1 MSTSKH
7 HNLNKL
13 VWRYGLTSAAAVLLA
28 FGGGVSSV
36 KADDLKTNSLGPR
49 AKLLEDLKNLKSGP
63 GDIPKTSE
71 IAEQQSFFTG
81 TSYDSVDIYKY
92 LKEIEEYLKKQKKH
106 EEDWKEMITKG
117 LESGALRGE
126 KGAPGEPGPKGDK
139 GEDGKVG
146 PKGDKGEDGKV
157 GPKGDKGEDG
167 KVGPK
172 GDKGEDGKV
181 GPKGDKGEDGKVGPK
196 GDKGETG
203 ERGEKG
209 EDGKVG
215 PKGDKGE
222 TGERGE
228 KGEAG
233 IQGPQGEKGDT
244 GAQGPVGPQGEAG
257 KDGAPGEKGEKGDRG
272 ETGAQGP
279 VGPQGEKGETGEQ
292 GPAGPQGEAGQ
303 PGEKAP
309 EKSPEVTPTPEM
321 PEQPGEK
328 APEKSKEVTPA
339 PEKPADKEAN
349 QTPERRNGNMAKTP
363 VANNHRRLP
372 ATGEQANPFFTAAA
386 VAVMTTAG
394 VLAVTKRKE
403 NN

>member
-1 MSTSKH
+1 MLTSKH

-28 FGGGVSSV
+28 FGGGASSV
-36 KADDLKTNSLGPR
+36 KAETFSVQKRQAEIDRIKQEIQDKYPKLTEAQYQGYGLLGNQYTDYD
-49 AKLLEDLKNLKSGP
+49 KYQVGLEKY
-63 GDIPKTSE
+63 TQE
-71 IAEQQSFFTG
+71 I
-81 TSYDSVDIYKY
+81 
-92 LKEIEEYLKKQKKH
+92 LKEIV
-106 EEDWKEMITKG
+106 G
-117 LESGALRGE
+117 LIE
-126 KGAPGEPGPKGDK
+126 KGATQGPKGDP
-139 GEDGKVG
+139 GPAGPRGPVG
-146 PKGDKGEDGKV
+146 PV
-157 GPKGDKGEDG
+157 GPAGKPGKDGVQGERG
-167 KVGPK
+167 KQGIP
-172 GDKGEDGKV
+172 
-181 GPKGDKGEDGKVGPK
+181 GPK

-203 ERGEKG
+203 PAGKPGKDGVQGERGKQG
-209 EDGKVG
+209 IPG

-233 IQGPQGEKGDT
+233 IQGPQGEAGRD
-244 GAQGPVGPQGEAG
+244 GAPG

-279 VGPQGEKGETGEQ
+279 VGPQGEKGETGAQ
-292 GPAGPQGEAGQ
+292 GPAGQ
-303 PGEKAP
+303 PGEQAP

>member
-1 MSTSKH
+1 MLTSKH

-28 FGGGVSSV
+28 FGGGASSV
-36 KADDLKTNSLGPR
+36 KAESTGADR
-49 AKLLEDLKNLKSGP
+49 AKLLETLKGLQSHSP
-63 GDIPKTSE
+63 SSIPQTKNIEEHNSV
-71 IAEQQSFFTG
+71 FTG
-81 TSYDSVDIYKY
+81 KSYDSVDIYNY
-92 LKEIEEYLKKQKKH
+92 LTKIEEYLQNQKTH
-106 EEDWKEMITKG
+106 EENWKDAITKG

-126 KGAPGEPGPKGDK
+126 KGEAGVK
-139 GEDGKVG
+139 
-146 PKGDKGEDGKV
+146 
-157 GPKGDKGEDG
+157 
-167 KVGPK
+167 
-172 GDKGEDGKV
+172 
-181 GPKGDKGEDGKVGPK
+181 GPK

-203 ERGEKG
+203 ERGE
-209 EDGKVG
+209 
-215 PKGDKGE
+215 
-222 TGERGE
+222 
-228 KGEAG
+228 
-233 IQGPQGEKGDT
+233 T

-257 KDGAPGEKGEKGDRG
+257 KPGEKAPEKNPEVTPTPEMPEQPGEK
-272 ETGAQGP
+272 AP
-279 VGPQGEKGETGEQ
+279 EKSPEVTPTPEM
-292 GPAGPQGEAGQ
+292 PEQ

>member
-1 MSTSKH
+1 MLTSKH

-28 FGGGVSSV
+28 FGGGASSV
-36 KADDLKTNSLGPR
+36 KAEGMT
-49 AKLLEDLKNLKSGP
+49 SGERTQKINEIKEFIKK
-63 GDIPKTSE
+63 IPKTDQ
-71 IAEQQSFFTG
+71 EQFRHRPWYGGDYFKDEDYQKELNKFTE
-81 TSYDSVDIYKY
+81 DA
-92 LKEIEEYLKKQKKH
+92 LKKIVDLIEKGA
-106 EEDWKEMITKG
+106 TKG
-117 LESGALRGE
+117 EKGDAGPRGERGPQGPVGPAGKAGE
-126 KGAPGEPGPKGDK
+126 KGAKGDK
-139 GEDGKVG
+139 GEAGAPGKDGAQ
-146 PKGDKGEDGKV
+146 
-157 GPKGDKGEDG
+157 
-167 KVGPK
+167 
-172 GDKGEDGKV
+172 
-181 GPKGDKGEDGKVGPK
+181 
-196 GDKGETG
+196 
-203 ERGEKG
+203 
-209 EDGKVG
+209 G

-233 IQGPQGEKGDT
+233 IQGPQGEKGET
-244 GAQGPVGPQGEAG
+244 GAQGPAGPQGEAG
-257 KDGAPGEKGEKGDRG
+257 KP
-272 ETGAQGP
+272 
-279 VGPQGEKGETGEQ
+279 GEQ
-292 GPAGPQGEAGQ
+292 GPAGPQGEAGKPGEQ
-303 PGEKAP
+303 GPAGPQGEAGKPGEKAP

>member
-1 MSTSKH
+1 MLTSKH
-7 HNLNKL
+7 HNINKL

-28 FGGGVSSV
+28 FGGGASSV
-36 KADDLKTNSLGPR
+36 KAEVSPSQRKEEINRIKES
-49 AKLLEDLKNLKSGP
+49 LKNYP
-63 GDIPKTSE
+63 QMGDDRFWQRGVFGSSFKDDVYQKE
-71 IAEQQSFFTG
+71 VEQYT
-81 TSYDSVDIYKY
+81 
-92 LKEIEEYLKKQKKH
+92 KEAL
-106 EEDWKEMITKG
+106 TKILG
-117 LESGALRGE
+117 LIE
-126 KGAPGEPGPKGDK
+126 KGATQGPKGDPGPAGPRGPVGPVGPVGPAGKPGKDGAQGERGKQGNPGPKGDK

-146 PKGDKGEDGKV
+146 PR
-157 GPKGDKGEDG
+157 GPKGD
-167 KVGPK
+167 
-172 GDKGEDGKV
+172 
-181 GPKGDKGEDGKVGPK
+181 
-196 GDKGETG
+196 
-203 ERGEKG
+203 RGE
-209 EDGKVG
+209 
-215 PKGDKGE
+215 
-222 TGERGE
+222 
-228 KGEAG
+228 
-233 IQGPQGEKGDT
+233 T
-244 GAQGPVGPQGEAG
+244 GAQGPVGPQGETG

-279 VGPQGEKGETGEQ
+279 VGPQGEKGETGAQ
-292 GPAGPQGEAGQ
+292 GPAGEKAPEKSPEVTPTPEMPEQ

>member
-36 KADDLKTNSLGPR
+36 KAADLKTNSLGSR

-126 KGAPGEPGPKGDK
+126 KGAPGEP
-139 GEDGKVG
+139 
-146 PKGDKGEDGKV
+146 
-157 GPKGDKGEDG
+157 
-167 KVGPK
+167 
-172 GDKGEDGKV
+172 

-309 EKSPEVTPTPEM
+309 EKSP
-321 PEQPGEK
+321 
-328 APEKSKEVTPA
+328 
-339 PEKPADKEAN
+339 
-349 QTPERRNGNMAKTP
+349 
-363 VANNHRRLP
+363 
-372 ATGEQANPFFTAAA
+372 
-386 VAVMTTAG
+386 
-394 VLAVTKRKE
+394 
-403 NN
+403 

>member
-36 KADDLKTNSLGPR
+36 KADNQNEKSRAELLQKLSDLQSQHQKDVPQT
-49 AKLLEDLKNLKSGP
+49 K
-63 GDIPKTSE
+63 DIPQ
-71 IAEQQSFFTG
+71 AFTLWG
-81 TSYDSVDIYKY
+81 TSYDSEELYKY
-92 LKEIEEYLKKQKKH
+92 LQRVEDYLKQQKEHEEKWKKEITDGLKS
-106 EEDWKEMITKG
+106 D
-117 LESGALRGE
+117 ALRGE
-126 KGAPGEPGPKGDK
+126 KGERGLPGLTGLPGLPGERGPRGPKGDRGEK
-139 GEDGKVG
+139 GEAGTPGKDGLRG
-146 PKGDKGEDGKV
+146 PQGDPGAPGKDGAKGE
-157 GPKGDKGEDG
+157 
-167 KVGPK
+167 
-172 GDKGEDGKV
+172 
-181 GPKGDKGEDGKVGPK
+181 K

-203 ERGEKG
+203 
-209 EDGKVG
+209 
-215 PKGDKGE
+215 
-222 TGERGE
+222 
-228 KGEAG
+228 A
-233 IQGPQGEKGDT
+233 T
-244 GAQGPVGPQGEAG
+244 GAQGPQGEAG
-257 KDGAPGEKGEKGDRG
+257 KD
-272 ETGAQGP
+272 GAQGP
-279 VGPQGEKGETGEQ
+279 VGPQGEKGETGAQ

-321 PEQPGEK
+321 PEQPGEQ

>member
-1 MSTSKH
+1 MLTSKH

-28 FGGGVSSV
+28 FGGGASSV
-36 KADDLKTNSLGPR
+36 KAETLTPEQRQEKIKEIKEKIKKYPKTTDSEFWKWTWLGNRFQDDLYQNR
-49 AKLLEDLKNLKSGP
+49 
-63 GDIPKTSE
+63 
-71 IAEQQSFFTG
+71 
-81 TSYDSVDIYKY
+81 
-92 LKEIEEYLKKQKKH
+92 
-106 EEDWKEMITKG
+106 
-117 LESGALRGE
+117 LESYTQEALQKIVELIE
-126 KGAPGEPGPKGDK
+126 KGATKGDKGDTGPAGPQGKTGERGAQGPKGDR
-139 GEDGKVG
+139 GEQGIQGKA
-146 PKGDKGEDGKV
+146 GEK
-157 GPKGDKGEDG
+157 
-167 KVGPK
+167 
-172 GDKGEDGKV
+172 
-181 GPKGDKGEDGKVGPK
+181 
-196 GDKGETG
+196 G
-203 ERGEKG
+203 ERGE
-209 EDGKVG
+209 
-215 PKGDKGE
+215 KGDKGE

-244 GAQGPVGPQGEAG
+244 GAQGPVGPQGE
-257 KDGAPGEKGEKGDRG
+257 KG
-272 ETGAQGP
+272 ETGA
-279 VGPQGEKGETGEQ
+279 Q
-292 GPAGPQGEAGQ
+292 GPAGPQGEAGQPGEKAPEKSPEVTPTPEMPEQ

-339 PEKPADKEAN
+339 PEKPADKEAS

>member
-1 MSTSKH
+1 MLTSKH

-36 KADDLKTNSLGPR
+36 KADSQQDQLEERRVNLLQRLNDLRSQQNNVPQTK
-49 AKLLEDLKNLKSGP
+49 
-63 GDIPKTSE
+63 DIPQ
-71 IAEQQSFFTG
+71 AFTLWG
-81 TSYDSVDIYKY
+81 TSYDSEELYKY
-92 LKEIEEYLKKQKKH
+92 LQQVEGYLKQQKEREEKWKKEITDGLKS
-106 EEDWKEMITKG
+106 D
-117 LESGALRGE
+117 AL
-126 KGAPGEPGPKGDK
+126 
-139 GEDGKVG
+139 
-146 PKGDKGEDGKV
+146 
-157 GPKGDKGEDG
+157 
-167 KVGPK
+167 
-172 GDKGEDGKV
+172 
-181 GPKGDKGEDGKVGPK
+181 
-196 GDKGETG
+196 
-203 ERGEKG
+203 
-209 EDGKVG
+209 
-215 PKGDKGE
+215 
-222 TGERGE
+222 RGE

-233 IQGPQGEKGDT
+233 PQGERGLPGLPGERGPRGLKGDRGEKGEAGTPGKDGLQGPQGEAGRD
-244 GAQGPVGPQGEAG
+244 GAPG

-279 VGPQGEKGETGEQ
+279 VGPQGEKGETGAQ
-292 GPAGPQGEAGQ
+292 GPAGPQGEKGQ

>member
-1 MSTSKH
+1 MLTSKH
-7 HNLNKL
+7 HNINKL

-28 FGGGVSSV
+28 FGGGASSV
-36 KADDLKTNSLGPR
+36 KAEVSPSQRKEEINGIKES
-49 AKLLEDLKNLKSGP
+49 LKNYP
-63 GDIPKTSE
+63 QMGDDRFWQRGVFGSSFKDDVYQKE
-71 IAEQQSFFTG
+71 VEQYT
-81 TSYDSVDIYKY
+81 
-92 LKEIEEYLKKQKKH
+92 KEAL
-106 EEDWKEMITKG
+106 TKILG
-117 LESGALRGE
+117 LIE
-126 KGAPGEPGPKGDK
+126 KGATQGPKGDPGPAGPEGPAGKPGKDGAQGERGKQGNPGPKGDK

-146 PKGDKGEDGKV
+146 PR
-157 GPKGDKGEDG
+157 GPKGD
-167 KVGPK
+167 
-172 GDKGEDGKV
+172 
-181 GPKGDKGEDGKVGPK
+181 
-196 GDKGETG
+196 
-203 ERGEKG
+203 RGE
-209 EDGKVG
+209 
-215 PKGDKGE
+215 
-222 TGERGE
+222 
-228 KGEAG
+228 
-233 IQGPQGEKGDT
+233 T
-244 GAQGPVGPQGEAG
+244 GAQGPVGPQGETG

-279 VGPQGEKGETGEQ
+279 VGPQGEKGETGAQ
-292 GPAGPQGEAGQ
+292 GPA
-303 PGEKAP
+303 GEKAP

>member
-1 MSTSKH
+1 MLTSKH

-28 FGGGVSSV
+28 FGGGASSV
-36 KADDLKTNSLGPR
+36 KAEISTATMTQQER
-49 AKLLEDLKNLKSGP
+49 AEKIKKIKDYITKY
-63 GDIPKTSE
+63 PKTTE
-71 IAEQQSFFTG
+71 ERFWNRTWIRDYFKDEDYLKAVQSFTEQALEN
-81 TSYDSVDIYKY
+81 I
-92 LKEIEEYLKKQKKH
+92 LELIEKGA
-106 EEDWKEMITKG
+106 TK
-117 LESGALRGE
+117 GE
-126 KGAPGEPGPKGDK
+126 KGDAGPAGPRGERGPQGKA
-139 GEDGKVG
+139 GE
-146 PKGDKGEDGKV
+146 
-157 GPKGDKGEDG
+157 
-167 KVGPK
+167 
-172 GDKGEDGKV
+172 
-181 GPKGDKGEDGKVGPK
+181 
-196 GDKGETG
+196 KGETG
-203 ERGEKG
+203 
-209 EDGKVG
+209 
-215 PKGDKGE
+215 
-222 TGERGE
+222 
-228 KGEAG
+228 A
-233 IQGPQGEKGDT
+233 QGPQGEAGQP
-244 GAQGPVGPQGEAG
+244 GAQGPAGPQGEAG
-257 KDGAPGEKGEKGDRG
+257 KP
-272 ETGAQGP
+272 
-279 VGPQGEKGETGEQ
+279 GEQ
-292 GPAGPQGEAGQ
+292 GPAGPQGEAGQPGEKAPEKIPEGEAGQPGEKAPEKSPEVTPTPETPEQPGEKAPEKSPEVTPTPETPEQPGEKAPEKSPEVTPTPETPEQ

>member
-1 MSTSKH
+1 MLTSKH
-7 HNLNKL
+7 HNINKL

-28 FGGGVSSV
+28 FGGGASSV
-36 KADDLKTNSLGPR
+36 KAEVSPSQRKEEINGIKES
-49 AKLLEDLKNLKSGP
+49 LKNYP
-63 GDIPKTSE
+63 QMGDDRFWQRGVFGSSFKDDVYQKE
-71 IAEQQSFFTG
+71 VEQYT
-81 TSYDSVDIYKY
+81 
-92 LKEIEEYLKKQKKH
+92 KEAL
-106 EEDWKEMITKG
+106 TKILG
-117 LESGALRGE
+117 LIE
-126 KGAPGEPGPKGDK
+126 KGATQGPKGDPGPAGPRGPVGPEGPAGKPGKDGAQGERGKQGNPGPKGDK

-146 PKGDKGEDGKV
+146 PR
-157 GPKGDKGEDG
+157 GP
-167 KVGPK
+167 
-172 GDKGEDGKV
+172 
-181 GPKGDKGEDGKVGPK
+181 
-196 GDKGETG
+196 
-203 ERGEKG
+203 
-209 EDGKVG
+209 
-215 PKGDKGE
+215 
-222 TGERGE
+222 
-228 KGEAG
+228 
-233 IQGPQGEKGDT
+233 
-244 GAQGPVGPQGEAG
+244 
-257 KDGAPGEKGEKGDRG
+257 KGDRG

-279 VGPQGEKGETGEQ
+279 VGPQGETGKD
-292 GPAGPQGEAGQ
+292 GA

>member
-1 MSTSKH
+1 MLTSKH

-28 FGGGVSSV
+28 FGGGASSV
-36 KADDLKTNSLGPR
+36 KAEGSAAPL
-49 AKLLEDLKNLKSGP
+49 
-63 GDIPKTSE
+63 TSE
-71 IAEQQSFFTG
+71 QRQQEIEKIKQEIQAKYPKLTEEKYH
-81 TSYDSVDIYKY
+81 SYGVFGRKY
-92 LKEIEEYLKKQKKH
+92 LDYDKYQ
-106 EEDWKEMITKG
+106 KG
-117 LESGALRGE
+117 LEEYTQEALKKIVELIEKGATQGPAGPKGATQGPAGPEGKPGKAGE
-126 KGAPGEPGPKGDK
+126 KGD
-139 GEDGKVG
+139 
-146 PKGDKGEDGKV
+146 
-157 GPKGDKGEDG
+157 
-167 KVGPK
+167 
-172 GDKGEDGKV
+172 
-181 GPKGDKGEDGKVGPK
+181 
-196 GDKGETG
+196 
-203 ERGEKG
+203 
-209 EDGKVG
+209 
-215 PKGDKGE
+215 
-222 TGERGE
+222 RGE

-244 GAQGPVGPQGEAG
+244 GAQGPQGEA
-257 KDGAPGEKGEKGDRG
+257 GAPGEKGEKGDRG

-279 VGPQGEKGETGEQ
+279 VGPQGEKGETGAQ
-292 GPAGPQGEAGQ
+292 GPQGEAGK

-328 APEKSKEVTPA
+328 A

>member
-1 MSTSKH
+1 MLTSKH

-28 FGGGVSSV
+28 FGGGASSV
-36 KADDLKTNSLGPR
+36 KAEDSETAR
-49 AKLLEDLKNLKSGP
+49 TKLLETLTELRSQNQNDVPQTKS
-63 GDIPKTSE
+63 IEEKRT
-71 IAEQQSFFTG
+71 IFG
-81 TSYDSVDIYKY
+81 TSIYDSAALYQYLEKIEKY
-92 LKEIEEYLKKQKKH
+92 LEKQKEHEEKWKKEITE
-106 EEDWKEMITKG
+106 G

-126 KGAPGEPGPKGDK
+126 KGVPGPKGQ
-139 GEDGKVG
+139 DGAQG
-146 PKGDKGEDGKV
+146 PV
-157 GPKGDKGEDG
+157 
-167 KVGPK
+167 
-172 GDKGEDGKV
+172 
-181 GPKGDKGEDGKVGPK
+181 
-196 GDKGETG
+196 
-203 ERGEKG
+203 
-209 EDGKVG
+209 
-215 PKGDKGE
+215 
-222 TGERGE
+222 
-228 KGEAG
+228 
-233 IQGPQGEKGDT
+233 GPQGEKGDT
-244 GAQGPVGPQGEAG
+244 GAQGPAGPQGEAG
-257 KDGAPGEKGEKGDRG
+257 KPGEQAPEKSPEVTPTP
-272 ETGAQGP
+272 ETP
-279 VGPQGEKGETGEQ
+279 E
-292 GPAGPQGEAGQ
+292 Q

-321 PEQPGEK
+321 PEQPGEQ

>member
-1 MSTSKH
+1 MLTSKH

-28 FGGGVSSV
+28 FGGGASSV
-36 KADDLKTNSLGPR
+36 KAETFSVQKRQAEIDRIKQEIQDKYPKLTEAQYQGYGLLGNQYTDYD
-49 AKLLEDLKNLKSGP
+49 KYQVGLEKY
-63 GDIPKTSE
+63 TQE
-71 IAEQQSFFTG
+71 I
-81 TSYDSVDIYKY
+81 
-92 LKEIEEYLKKQKKH
+92 LKEIV
-106 EEDWKEMITKG
+106 G
-117 LESGALRGE
+117 LIE
-126 KGAPGEPGPKGDK
+126 KGATQGPKGDP
-139 GEDGKVG
+139 G
-146 PKGDKGEDGKV
+146 PA
-157 GPKGDKGEDG
+157 GPR
-167 KVGPK
+167 GP
-172 GDKGEDGKV
+172 V
-181 GPKGDKGEDGKVGPK
+181 
-196 GDKGETG
+196 
-203 ERGEKG
+203 
-209 EDGKVG
+209 
-215 PKGDKGE
+215 
-222 TGERGE
+222 
-228 KGEAG
+228 
-233 IQGPQGEKGDT
+233 
-244 GAQGPVGPQGEAG
+244 GPVGPQGETG

-279 VGPQGEKGETGEQ
+279 VGPQGEKGETGAQ
-292 GPAGPQGEAGQ
+292 GPAGQPGEQAPEKSPEVTPTPEMPEQPGEKAPEKSPEVTPTPEMPEQ

>member
-1 MSTSKH
+1 MLTSKH

-28 FGGGVSSV
+28 FGGGASSV
-36 KADDLKTNSLGPR
+36 KAETFSVQKRQAEIDRIKQEIQDKYPKLTEAQYQDYGLLGNQYTDYD
-49 AKLLEDLKNLKSGP
+49 KYQVGLEKY
-63 GDIPKTSE
+63 TQE
-71 IAEQQSFFTG
+71 I
-81 TSYDSVDIYKY
+81 
-92 LKEIEEYLKKQKKH
+92 LKEIV
-106 EEDWKEMITKG
+106 G
-117 LESGALRGE
+117 LIE
-126 KGAPGEPGPKGDK
+126 KGATQGPKGDP
-139 GEDGKVG
+139 GPAGPRGPVG
-146 PKGDKGEDGKV
+146 PV
-157 GPKGDKGEDG
+157 GPAGKPGKDGVQGERG
-167 KVGPK
+167 KQGIP
-172 GDKGEDGKV
+172 
-181 GPKGDKGEDGKVGPK
+181 GPK

-203 ERGEKG
+203 PAGKPGKDGVQGERGKQG
-209 EDGKVG
+209 IPG

-222 TGERGE
+222 TG
-228 KGEAG
+228 A
-233 IQGPQGEKGDT
+233 
-244 GAQGPVGPQGEAG
+244 
-257 KDGAPGEKGEKGDRG
+257 
-272 ETGAQGP
+272 
-279 VGPQGEKGETGEQ
+279 Q
-292 GPAGPQGEAGQ
+292 GPAGQPGEQAPEKSPEVTPTPEMPEQPGEKAPEKSPEVTPTPEMPEQ

>member
-1 MSTSKH
+1 MLTSKH

-28 FGGGVSSV
+28 FGGGASSV
-36 KADDLKTNSLGPR
+36 KAETLTPEQRQEKIKEIKEKIKKYPKTTDSEFWKWTWLGNRFQDDLYQNR
-49 AKLLEDLKNLKSGP
+49 
-63 GDIPKTSE
+63 
-71 IAEQQSFFTG
+71 
-81 TSYDSVDIYKY
+81 
-92 LKEIEEYLKKQKKH
+92 
-106 EEDWKEMITKG
+106 
-117 LESGALRGE
+117 LESYTQEALQKIVELIE
-126 KGAPGEPGPKGDK
+126 KGATKGDK
-139 GEDGKVG
+139 GDTGPAGPQGKT
-146 PKGDKGEDGKV
+146 GEK
-157 GPKGDKGEDG
+157 
-167 KVGPK
+167 
-172 GDKGEDGKV
+172 
-181 GPKGDKGEDGKVGPK
+181 
-196 GDKGETG
+196 G
-203 ERGEKG
+203 ERGE
-209 EDGKVG
+209 
-215 PKGDKGE
+215 KGDKGE

-244 GAQGPVGPQGEAG
+244 GAQGPQGEAG

-272 ETGAQGP
+272 DTGAQGP
-279 VGPQGEKGETGEQ
+279 VGPQGEKGETGAQ
-292 GPAGPQGEAGQ
+292 GPAGPQGEAGQPGEKAPEKSPEVTPTPEMPGQ

-339 PEKPADKEAN
+339 PEKPADKEAS

>member
-1 MSTSKH
+1 MLTSKH
-7 HNLNKL
+7 HNINKL

-36 KADDLKTNSLGPR
+36 KAEGATLSTEERTKKIKEIKELINTYPELSDGKFWDKDWLRRPYFKE
-49 AKLLEDLKNLKSGP
+49 EDYLKSL
-63 GDIPKTSE
+63 KEFTEQRLSE
-71 IAEQQSFFTG
+71 I
-81 TSYDSVDIYKY
+81 VD
-92 LKEIEEYLKKQKKH
+92 LIE
-106 EEDWKEMITKG
+106 KG
-117 LESGALRGE
+117 ATQGPAGPKGDRGPQGPVGPAGKAGE
-126 KGAPGEPGPKGDK
+126 KGAKGDKGEAGAPGKDGAQGPKGDK
-139 GEDGKVG
+139 GE
-146 PKGDKGEDGKV
+146 
-157 GPKGDKGEDG
+157 
-167 KVGPK
+167 
-172 GDKGEDGKV
+172 
-181 GPKGDKGEDGKVGPK
+181 
-196 GDKGETG
+196 
-203 ERGEKG
+203 RGEKG
-209 EDGKVG
+209 D
-215 PKGDKGE
+215 
-222 TGERGE
+222 TGATG
-228 KGEAG
+228 A
-233 IQGPQGEKGDT
+233 QGPQGEKG
-244 GAQGPVGPQGEAG
+244 EAG
-257 KDGAPGEKGEKGDRG
+257 KDGAQGEKGEKGDRG

-279 VGPQGEKGETGEQ
+279 VGPQGEKGETGAQGPAGPQGEAGKPGEQ
-292 GPAGPQGEAGQ
+292 GPAGPQGEAGK

-403 NN
+403 SN

>member
-1 MSTSKH
+1 MLTSKH

-28 FGGGVSSV
+28 FGGGASSV
-36 KADDLKTNSLGPR
+36 KADNLETNSLDSR
-49 AKLLEDLKNLKSGP
+49 AKLLEDLKKLKSGSET
-63 GDIPKTSE
+63 IPKTSE
-71 IAEQQSFFTG
+71 IAETNSYFYG
-81 TSYDSVDIYKY
+81 KSYDSLALYDYLQKIEKY
-92 LKEIEEYLKKQKKH
+92 LENQKKH
-106 EEDWKEMITKG
+106 EEDWKEKITKG

-126 KGAPGEPGPKGDK
+126 KG
-139 GEDGKVG
+139 
-146 PKGDKGEDGKV
+146 
-157 GPKGDKGEDG
+157 
-167 KVGPK
+167 
-172 GDKGEDGKV
+172 
-181 GPKGDKGEDGKVGPK
+181 
-196 GDKGETG
+196 
-203 ERGEKG
+203 
-209 EDGKVG
+209 
-215 PKGDKGE
+215 
-222 TGERGE
+222 
-228 KGEAG
+228 EAG
-233 IQGPQGEKGDT
+233 IQGPQGKAGKDGAPGKDGAVGAQGPKGDKGDT
-244 GAQGPVGPQGEAG
+244 GEKGETGATGAQGPQGEAG

-279 VGPQGEKGETGEQ
+279 VGPQGEKGETGAQGPAGPQGEKGETGAQGPAGPQGEAGKPGEQ
-292 GPAGPQGEAGQ
+292 GPAGPQGEAGK